1 MHLMQERVLGSRCSC
16 TYDCQ
21 RGWRICKRQKRALM
35 VDRDVTVKDIDKNGI
50 LTCDEAL
57 IAAHDE
63 YYNDGAIAG
72 YATADGKYGKY
83 ISKILGR

>member
-1 MHLMQERVLGSRCSC
+1 
-16 TYDCQ
+16 
-21 RGWRICKRQKRALM
+21 M

>member
-1 MHLMQERVLGSRCSC
+1 
-16 TYDCQ
+16 
-21 RGWRICKRQKRALM
+21 M

-72 YATADGKYGKY
+72 YATADDEKYGKY
-83 ISKILGR
+83 ISKFWGDESGAFWLLAEMTIPAMGPF